1 MNQTDVDWFEKH
13 VHTTVTEVMG
23 DDYDQILMPEPLWVS
38 FMKDPEDMVE
48 QGRMNDEDEIPDF
61 PKVYELVKR

>member
-61 PKVYELVKR
+61 PNGYEWVKR